1 MFIRRATRQLYFLM
15 LALIFG
21 CSQESGKDAESSE
34 IAKEQPNIIFIMT
47 DDHAKSAVSLYGS
60 DLIKTPNIDRIGRE
74 GITFNNAF
82 VTNALCGPSRAVMLT
97 GKFSHIN
104 GFRDNRDLFDGDQ
117 PTVIKYL
124 QNSGYFTSMIGKWH
138 LRSVPQGFD
147 YWNVLIGQG
156 NYYNPTMVE
165 MGDTTRREGYTTD
178 IVTDLTIET
187 IEKRTDKDKP
197 FCILMH
203 QKAPHRGWMPN
214 IKHLD
219 PEDTTRYPLPETFF
233 DDYNTRSLA
242 AKEQD
247 MEIRNMYHSMDMK
260 LYLPEGKEDPGS
272 GGQAK
277 FEVGAS
283 WNNIYDRFTPEQQQA
298 WDAYYKPISDA
309 FYQANP
315 QGKELTEWMYQRY
328 ISDYLKTIVSVDE
341 NIGRL
346 LDYLEREGIL
356 DNTLIVYTSDQG
368 FFLGEHGWYDKRF
381 MYEPSLGIPLVMRLP
396 DLIKE
401 NSKTDLLVQNIDFA
415 PTLLELAGV
424 DVPADM
430 QGRPLIPLLKGANDA
445 WRDEIY
451 YHYYEYPHGW
461 HNVKR
466 HYGIRTERYKLIHFY
481 NDIDAW
487 EMYDL
492 QNDPHEMNNII
503 DDPAQREKRDEL
515 MQRLADLRVSV
526 QDTIRLNN

>member
-1 MFIRRATRQLYFLM
+1 MKEDKAPDAT
-15 LALIFG
+15 
-21 CSQESGKDAESSE
+21 GKR
-34 IAKEQPNIIFIMT
+34 PNIIFIMT

-60 DLIKTPNIDRIGRE
+60 QLVETPNIDRIGRE
-74 GITFNNAF
+74 GITFDNAF

-104 GFRDNRDLFDGDQ
+104 GFRDNRDRFDGDQ
-117 PTVIKYL
+117 ATVIKYL
-124 QNSGYFTSMIGKWH
+124 QNSGYYTSMIGKWH

-147 YWNVLIGQG
+147 YWNVLIDQG
-156 NYYNPTMVE
+156 NYYNPDMVE
-165 MGDTTRREGYTTD
+165 MGDTTRLEGYTTD
-178 IVTDLTIET
+178 IITDLTIET
-187 IEKRTDKDKP
+187 IEKRRDKDKP

-203 QKAPHRGWMPN
+203 QKAPHRAWMPN

-219 PEDTTRYPLPETFF
+219 PGDTSRYPVPGTFF
-233 DDYNTRSLA
+233 DDYSTRSA
-242 AKEQD
+242 AAREQD
-247 MEIRNMYHSMDMK
+247 MEIKDMFHSMDMK
-260 LYLPEGKEDPGS
+260 LYLPEDRKDPGS
-272 GGQAK
+272 GGQSA
-277 FEVGAS
+277 FDAN
-283 WNNIYDRFTPEQQQA
+283 WDNIYGRLTAEQRQA

-309 FYQANP
+309 FYNDNLK
-315 QGKELTEWMYQRY
+315 GKDLEAWMYQRY

-341 NIGRL
+341 NIGKL
-346 LDYLEREGIL
+346 LDYLEGQGML

-396 DLIKE
+396 GLIKG
-401 NSKTDLLVQNIDFA
+401 NSKTDLLVQNLDFA

-424 DVPADM
+424 DIPVDM
-430 QGRPLIPLLKGANDA
+430 QGKSLFPLLKGNSEE

-481 NDIDAW
+481 QDIDAW
-487 EMYDL
+487 ELYDL
-492 QNDPHEMNNII
+492 ENDP
-503 DDPAQREKRDEL
+503 DEL
-515 MQRLADLRVSV
+515 NNLIDNPAHRETKEGLMKRLADLKVSV
-526 QDTIRLNN
+526 NDTVRLSN